1 MPDVIVIAG
10 PNGAGKSTLAP
21 ALLRDT
27 FGILEFVN
35 ADTIAEGLSAFAP
48 EDASFD
54 AGRVMLGRLHELA
67 STGKDFA
74 FETTLASRF
83 YAGWLKQLKSKGYRV
98 SIVFLW
104 LRNVDLA
111 IERVNARVRI
121 GGHAIP
127 EETIRR
133 RFDRGVKNLF
143 ELYLPIADAWR
154 VYNASPEMP
163 EEIARYTGDDSAV
176 VFDTEIWN
184 QIKTLTRGN

>member
-27 FGILEFVN
+27 LQILEYVN

-48 EDASFD
+48 ENASFD

-67 STGKDFA
+67 SEGKDFA
-74 FETTLASRF
+74 FETTMASRF
-83 YAGWLKQLKSKGYRV
+83 YASWLKRLKDEDYRI

-104 LRNVDLA
+104 LSNVDLA
-111 IERVNARVRI
+111 IERVRARVRL
-121 GGHAIP
+121 GGHSIP

-133 RFDRGVKNLF
+133 RFDRGIRNFF

-154 VYNASPEMP
+154 VFNAASKKPV
-163 EEIARYTGDDSAV
+163 EIATYNEDEGMV
-176 VFDTEIWN
+176 VFDSYLWD
-184 QIKTLTRGN
+184 QIRK